1 MSFMN
6 ELSCL
11 LGGLVSIDS
20 VNPDL
25 VPGAKGEGE
34 IASFVAA
41 WLEKRGL
48 EAHLE
53 NVAGGRP
60 NVIAVARGSGGGRSI
75 MLNAHMDTVGVSGMR
90 EPFNPMIKDGR
101 MCGRGTLD
109 TKSALAAFMTAAVRA
124 ARMGLR
130 GDVILTAVI
139 DEEYGSLGTEA
150 VAQKWHADGAI
161 VGEPTNLDIVIA
173 HKGFAWYEVET
184 YGTAA
189 HGSRPDLGVDA
200 IVRMGKVLAG
210 LEQMADRLSR
220 SKTHPLLG
228 TGSVH
233 ASVISGGQ
241 EFSSY
246 PSRCRL
252 GIERRTLPGEV
263 IETIDSEMQGIIDSI
278 AAGDPS
284 FQGSVERMLARGA
297 LEVPADAPIVQ
308 TLSGGYRNVTGSMPK
323 LAGMGGW
330 MDSALL
336 SEAGIPSVVF
346 GPSGEG
352 LHADVEWVDLCS
364 VERCHE
370 IVLATVRE
378 FCK

>member
-1 MSFMN
+1 
-6 ELSCL
+6 

-25 VPGAKGEGE
+25 VPGANGEGE

-53 NVAGGRP
+53 NIAGDRQ
-60 NVIAVARGSGGGRSI
+60 NVVAVARGSGGGRSI
-75 MLNAHMDTVGVSGMR
+75 MLNAHMDTVGVSGMN
-90 EPFNPMIKDGR
+90 EPFNPVIKDGR
-101 MCGRGTLD
+101 MYGRGTLD
-109 TKSALAAFMTAAVRA
+109 TKSALAAFMVAAVRA
-124 ARMGLR
+124 SKMGMR
-130 GDVILTAVI
+130 GDVIFTAVI

-150 VAQKWHADGAI
+150 VARKWHADGAI

-200 IVRMGKVLAG
+200 IVRMGKVLSG

-220 SKTHPLLG
+220 STTHPQLG
-228 TGSVH
+228 PGSVH

-252 GIERRTLPGEV
+252 GIERRTLPGEA
-263 IETIDSEMQGIIDSI
+263 IETIDSEMQGLIDSI

-284 FQGSVERMLARGA
+284 FRASVKRTLARGA

-336 SEAGIPSVVF
+336 AEAGIPSVVF

-352 LHADVEWVDLCS
+352 LHADVEWVDLHS
-364 VERCHE
+364 VEQCHE

-378 FCK
+378 FCE